1 MGKVHAICFDVFGT
15 LIVRERG
22 RISPYMRL
30 ARGTERLPFMTRNVG
45 VEDFAEELGL
55 SHLVPVM
62 QHELGEELQSLRLYS
77 EVDQVIRQLRARG
90 KRIAVCSNLAQAYG
104 PAVRDLL
111 PGLDGY
117 SLSYEVGAA
126 KPDPAIYQNACAIL
140 GSRPRDVLFVG
151 DSRRCDFEG
160 PQKFGMQARLIDRS
174 AGETLIEVLAGVI

>member
-1 MGKVHAICFDVFGT
+1 MARVHAVCFDAFGT

-22 RISPYMRL
+22 RVNPYMRL
-30 ARGTERLPFMTRNVG
+30 ARGAERLPFMTRNVS
-45 VEDFAEELGL
+45 VEVFADELGL
-55 SHLVPVM
+55 SHLVPVIK
-62 QHELGEELQSLRLYS
+62 HDLGEELQSLRLYS

-117 SLSYEVGAA
+117 ALSYEVGAA
-126 KPDPAIYQNACAIL
+126 KPDPAIYQHACAAL

-160 PQKFGMQARLIDRS
+160 PQSFGMQARLVDRS
-174 AGETLIEVLAGVI
+174 AGETLIDALAGVI